1 MRCEVAN
8 VAGIVKYNRQSV
20 FWHQNVGG
28 GAFLFGGTTYPPAT
42 LLGHLCASSNNM
54 SWVFIMAFQVYCG
67 FMLFN
72 MILTLSALCPH

>member
-8 VAGIVKYNRQSV
+8 GAGIVKYNCKSV

-28 GAFLFGGTTYPPAT
+28 GGTMYPSAP
-42 LLGHLCASSNNM
+42 LLGNLCASSNNM
-54 SWVFIMAFQVYCG
+54 SWVFIMAFQVYYG

-72 MILTLSALCPH
+72 MIS